1 MWTPVTVLPVPQN
14 GRRCIHLIFLMTEVL
29 AKTNVM
35 SDKSYQTDRQVDIV
49 IARFVQYP
57 LEREIFRDETIRV
70 HVK

>member
-1 MWTPVTVLPVPQN
+1 
-14 GRRCIHLIFLMTEVL
+14 
-29 AKTNVM
+29 M

-70 HVK
+70 YVK